1 MYTSKTTKPLQIQT
15 TEHTAGQKLNVYED
29 SKGIA
34 VIPRGDRKGKRIKQ
48 PRAEGG
54 YHKDGRIG

>member
-15 TEHTAGQKLNVYED
+15 TEHTAGQKLHVYED

-48 PRAEGG
+48 PRA
-54 YHKDGRIG
+54 